1 MAIDQTAFDLIANTL
16 AEHYDSVFYVNAET
30 GRYSVLVETKM
41 LSMLNIP
48 AEGEDFF
55 SMAQSNANKYVH
67 PDDLDLVLKI
77 HDKWTIIDTLSK
89 NGSYSVSCRL
99 IPDGNLV
106 HIRHVDM
113 LCSDK
118 KHILFCMENIDDE
131 VKEKEEQL
139 KNLQSVERMVRLDEL
154 TGIRNNNAFTELSQ
168 ELDNSIR
175 MADAEMRFGVVMCDV
190 NDLKRYNDTR
200 GHSFGDELLRRA
212 CRMICETFP
221 HSQVYRIGGD
231 EFVVYLTG
239 EEYEIREELLENLRR
254 ESYANGRSRSG
265 PVIATGL
272 AVYEPASDAK
282 FSDVFKRA
290 DLEMYV
296 NKKVLKS
303 GFPAKRMENA
313 TRVEI
318 PIPDGR
324 KRKLDA
330 MFGAL
335 VTIAGGGYIF
345 LNDLRYDFSRWSAVL
360 ADDYGF
366 ESEYMYHA
374 GKIWRNYVHPDDLDK
389 YKEIVDLIISGK
401 GDTKD
406 LRYRARRPDGSY
418 VVLQPRAFV
427 LCDDEGHPEYYG
439 GIIIEQ

>member
-1 MAIDQTAFDLIANTL
+1 MIDQTAFDQIANTL
-16 AEHYDSVFYVNAET
+16 AEHYDSVFYVD
-30 GRYSVLVETKM
+30 VESGNYTVFVKTQM
-41 LSMLNIP
+41 FEELNI
-48 AEGEDFF
+48 ADEGEDFF
-55 SMAQSNANKYVH
+55 AMVRANAHKYVH
-67 PDDLDLVLKI
+67 PDDLEQALSIHEKGKILDYLK
-77 HDKWTIIDTLSK
+77 K
-89 NGSYSVSCRL
+89 NGSYSLSCRL
-99 IPDGNLV
+99 NIDGNIV
-106 HIRHVDM
+106 YIRHVDI
-113 LCSDK
+113 LCKDK
-118 KHILFCMENIDDE
+118 KHVLFCMENIDEE
-131 VKEKEEQL
+131 VKEKEQQQ
-139 KNLQSVERMVRLDEL
+139 KNLQIVERMIKHDEL
-154 TGIRNNNAFTELSQ
+154 TGIKNNNAFMELGQS
-168 ELDNSIR
+168 LDEKIR
-175 MADAEMRFGVVMCDV
+175 TADPDLRFGIIMCDV

-200 GHSFGDELLRRA
+200 GHSFGDEFLRRA
-212 CRMICETFP
+212 CRMICENFA

-254 ESYANGRSRSG
+254 ESNANGRSRSG
-265 PVIATGL
+265 PVIATGIS
-272 AVYEPASDAK
+272 VYEPASDAK

-290 DLEMYV
+290 DLDMYV

-313 TRVEI
+313 TKVEI

-330 MFGAL
+330 LFDAL
-335 VTIAGGGYIF
+335 LTVAGEGFVF
-345 LNDLRYDFSRWSAVL
+345 LNDLRYDFSRWSSVL
-360 ADDYGF
+360 ADNYGF

-389 YKEIVDLIISGK
+389 YKQIVDLIISGK

-406 LRYRARRPDGSY
+406 LKYRASKPDGSY

-427 LCDDEGHPEYYG
+427 ICDDDGHPEYYG